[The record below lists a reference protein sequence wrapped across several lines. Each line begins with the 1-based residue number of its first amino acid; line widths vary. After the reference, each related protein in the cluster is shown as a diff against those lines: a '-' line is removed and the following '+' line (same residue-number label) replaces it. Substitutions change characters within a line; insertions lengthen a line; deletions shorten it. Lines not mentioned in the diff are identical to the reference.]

1 MRKEIVNFILLVLLL
16 SVAIISGVL
25 ISQYQAEIIRLERII
40 SSDSQ
45 DFNDAQVEIWNL
57 TNELQTQIEKT
68 PEEVQI
74 PITGNSIETDLLAQI
89 EDYAKQVETLE
100 KALKQRNM
108 CETTIEDIRMSSPE
122 AVNVAIKEFINENDY
137 PVTGDSYWVTI
148 WDLYYDITEHG
159 FYGDE
164 GRYWYYLVYQDS
176 FDPGI
181 YSVEEGCWIYTE

>member
-1 MRKEIVNFILLVLLL
+1 MKKKILM
-16 SVAIISGVL
+16 
-25 ISQYQAEIIRLERII
+25 
-40 SSDSQ
+40 
-45 DFNDAQVEIWNL
+45 EIWNL
-57 TNELQTQIEKT
+57 TNELQTKIEKNL
-68 PEEVQI
+68 EEVQI
-74 PITGNSIETDLLAQI
+74 PITGNSKETELQAQI
-89 EDYAKQVETLE
+89 EDYAKQVESLE
-100 KALKQRNM
+100 KALKLRNM

-122 AVNVAIKEFINENDY
+122 AVNEAIKEFINENDH

-164 GRYWYYLVYQDS
+164 GRFWYYLVYQDS